1 MAHRTG
7 TTRTT
12 IAIITTIATAAM
24 VISLLEAQCW
34 GDTPSNLVNDL

>member
-7 TTRTT
+7 TPSTT

-24 VISLLEAQCW
+24 VISFLEA
-34 GDTPSNLVNDL
+34 